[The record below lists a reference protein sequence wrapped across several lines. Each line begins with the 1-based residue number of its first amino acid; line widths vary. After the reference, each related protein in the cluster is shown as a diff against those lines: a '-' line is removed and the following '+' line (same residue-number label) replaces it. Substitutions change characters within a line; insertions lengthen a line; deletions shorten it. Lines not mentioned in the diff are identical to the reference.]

1 MSKSE
6 EQPQRVLLVE
16 DDRLLARSLA
26 EAIGEKGLHVDVTAD
41 ATEAIRMLQE
51 NKYNV
56 LVVDLI
62 LPVGSGFEIIRS
74 IKERGDHASLAVI
87 VITGAE
93 ASALVDLDRTVV
105 NTLLFKPLDFSQLAA
120 YVHISS
126 LRH

>member
-16 DDRLLARSLA
+16 DDRLLALSLA
-26 EAIGEKGLHVDVTAD
+26 QAIEEKGLHVDVTAD

-51 NKYNV
+51 NRYSV

-93 ASALVDLDRTVV
+93 AAALVDLDRTVV